1 MTTTDTLR
9 ALPHE
14 ELVELVRRQITG
26 AQSSSVV
33 RNTHE
38 TAPAESS
45 TYLMNPHVEPAR
57 IAAYPRRKS
66 TARTLRNAPPVP
78 PTSATNGEFRYEDFL
93 AQKRAARSTR
103 GNWEPTY
110 ADFFTPTSA
119 LTTHRALITA

>member
-14 ELVELVRRQITG
+14 ELVELARRQVTG
-26 AQSSSVV
+26 ARASSVAM
-33 RNTHE
+33 NTTE
-38 TAPAESS
+38 KAPAGSS

-66 TARTLRNAPPVP
+66 TARTLRNAPVPP

-119 LTTHRALITA
+119 RTTHRTLISA